1 MGLPRR
7 RCLFIVPLTVHKD
20 TDELFSLFF
29 KFSKSFFLSRIDLD
43 KKKAEIASGELFAQ
57 IKQYFDSEYL
67 LGAGSPSGSDTD
79 TSDRGIVQG
88 TVSS

>member
-1 MGLPRR
+1 MFDSPG
-7 RCLFIVPLTVHKD
+7 IG
-20 TDELFSLFF
+20 
-29 KFSKSFFLSRIDLD
+29 SRIDLD
-43 KKKAEIASGELFAQ
+43 AKKAEIASGELFAQ

-88 TVSS
+88 TVGLWLHVLMFDGLVVCY